1 MVRRAA
7 SLAMSTSTRYDLKPG
22 CSQHRAQSPWLHC
35 SEQVASNPA
44 SDESSSAPGAFTVA
58 AFAGAVLI
66 GGANFLAVRFS
77 NQELDPFWGAGL
89 RFTGAAIIFVTLSLA
104 LRLRWPEGRQLLL
117 TAAYGIVNFTL
128 AYALM
133 YWALVQ
139 VTAGIAAVVLA
150 IVPLMTPM
158 LAAAE
163 GLEPLDRRAVLG
175 ALIALGGIV
184 WMTVG
189 PEGLMMP
196 LGGLVAILIAAVTV
210 AQGVI
215 LGKRVSGHHPAMTNA
230 VGLVVGAPL
239 LLILSLFVGESWML
253 PTESVSLW
261 SVIYLMTVGS
271 VGLFVL
277 FLLVVRHWTASVTA
291 YSFVLFPVVTMLLET
306 WLADVPLTV
315 RGVSGAL
322 VVMAG
327 VWLGAFAHK
336 RRPAAVPAPEAA
348 VS

>member
-1 MVRRAA
+1 MVRWEA
-7 SLAMSTSTRYDLKPG
+7 SLSMSIAPQYDLNSLSGLPLQLHWPPG
-22 CSQHRAQSPWLHC
+22 GVEL
-35 SEQVASNPA
+35 SESGVS
-44 SDESSSAPGAFTVA
+44 PGAFTVA
-58 AFAGAVLI
+58 AFVAAVLI

-77 NQELDPFWGAGL
+77 NMELEPFWGAGL
-89 RFTGAAIIFVTLSLA
+89 RFTGAALIFVTISLA
-104 LRLRWPEGRQLLL
+104 LRLQWPRGRQLAL

-139 VTAGIAAVVLA
+139 VTAGVAAVVLA

-163 GLEPLDRRAVLG
+163 GLESLNRRAVLG
-175 ALIALGGIV
+175 ALIAFGGIV

-189 PEGLMMP
+189 PEGLMIP
-196 LGGLVAILIAAVTV
+196 LGGLFAILIAAVTV

-239 LLILSLFVGESWML
+239 LLVLSLLVGEAWMF
-253 PTESVSLW
+253 PTQTASLW
-261 SVIYLMTVGS
+261 SVLYLMTIGS
-271 VGLFVL
+271 VGLFIL
-277 FLLVVRHWTASVTA
+277 FLLVVRYWTASATA
-291 YSFVLFPVVTMLLET
+291 YSFVLFPVVTMLAEA
-306 WLADVPLTV
+306 WLADVPLTE

-327 VWLGAFAHK
+327 VWLGAFAPR
-336 RRPAAVPAPEAA
+336 RRPAAVPAPDAA